1 MVWWVPC
8 GRTPVRSPRARL
20 AGAVKATPTD
30 GSPAWPLQPFAP
42 FSKNDR
48 VGRACEWNFTRERER
63 FRREWQR
70 YDRQGEPSPFV
81 MEQVDEEG
89 FHLVEQKTPAKPK
102 WGPGA
107 RGGRGGM
114 RGGMRYAACAA
125 KRVRQRGRC
134 DGASHSRGGL
144 CSRVV
149 LTELSVFFPPVRVL
163 GRVQTFVR
171 AFVCRCLLSP
181 CDLYLAPAPA
191 VSPRPPAS
199 VRSDPRRICE
209 CNRSPRIRAAWR
221 RGAMASRATRKRM
234 RRGRRGIRLRTPL
247 RVPRR
252 PARDVSSSASRVDVT
267 RM

>member
-20 AGAVKATPTD
+20 AGAVKAMPTD

-149 LTELSVFFPPVRVL
+149 LTELSVFLPPVRVW

-171 AFVCRCLLSP
+171 AFVCRCLCPRATCISR
-181 CDLYLAPAPA
+181 
-191 VSPRPPAS
+191 PRPPCLLALLRPCGATSEGS
-199 VRSDPRRICE
+199 VSVIAVLE
-209 CNRSPRIRAAWR
+209 YGR
-221 RGAMASRATRKRM
+221 RGAEARWPVGPQERGCAEDAEAYVCARPCASHAVLPAM
-234 RRGRRGIRLRTPL
+234 SP
-247 RVPRR
+247 
-252 PARDVSSSASRVDVT
+252 PARPGST
-267 RM
+267 

>member
-1 MVWWVPC
+1 MASFELCELQDDPEGWGPASNSVPEHLKYLVCPRALLPGARPARAPWPGQQRARRRDRAGVVWWVPC

-20 AGAVKATPTD
+20 AGAVKAMPTD

-114 RGGMRYAACAA
+114 RGGMRYAACTA

-134 DGASHSRGGL
+134 DGASHSVAVA
-144 CSRVV
+144 CA
-149 LTELSVFFPPVRVL
+149 
-163 GRVQTFVR
+163 R
-171 AFVCRCLLSP
+171 AWFSPSSP
-181 CDLYLAPAPA
+181 CFSLPSAFWG
-191 VSPRPPAS
+191 VCKRSS
-199 VRSDPRRICE
+199 VRSCVAVFVPVR
-209 CNRSPRIRAAWR
+209 PV
-221 RGAMASRATRKRM
+221 SRARA
-234 RRGRRGIRLRTPL
+234 RR
-247 RVPRR
+247 
-252 PARDVSSSASRVDVT
+252 VSSPSCVRAERPQKDL
-267 RM
+267 